1 MSLSRFFITLNIRF
15 YSVVSSVQLIVD
27 SIDCQMQKCA
37 SKVRPIPSISIRSV
51 SSTDNLPSIATFNL
65 EFPRSRE
72 QRNPRSISSTIRW
85 PRSTYTPL
93 APAPPPRPSPR
104 NREDKEFVSTNTFL
118 DIRFDSFL
126 RFAFRARHLPT
137 ALKEDRPR
145 RSRRSSRAVGLLIN
159 FPNAER

>member
-85 PRSTYTPL
+85 ATIDLHAPCTRP
-93 APAPPPRPSPR
+93 PAPPLPR
-104 NREDKEFVSTNTFL
+104 NREDKEFVSTNFL